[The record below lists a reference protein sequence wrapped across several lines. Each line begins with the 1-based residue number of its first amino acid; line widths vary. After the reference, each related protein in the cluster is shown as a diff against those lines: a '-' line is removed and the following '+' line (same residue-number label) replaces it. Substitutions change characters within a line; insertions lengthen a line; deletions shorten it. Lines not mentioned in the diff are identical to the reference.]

1 MVRGKMSII
10 QFREANCKN
19 CYRCIRTCQVKSI
32 AFRNEQAEIIEKECI
47 LCGHCFLECPQ
58 NAKSIKSDVAKV
70 KEYLKKGEKVYVSIA
85 PSYVG
90 VFKGVNIAKMSAALK
105 RLGFAHVE
113 EAAIGAAQVS
123 MQYGE
128 LLQKQEMKNIITTSC
143 PTTALLVERHYPEL
157 IPYLAPVVSPM
168 MAHCRMMRQVYGP
181 RIKVVFIGPCISKKF
196 ECEDV
201 AINDGSLNRVLMFEE
216 LRDWF
221 EEEGIC
227 VQDMDEDVREM
238 RASLHRLYPIPGGI
252 IRTINRDARQH
263 YKNIAVDGMEN
274 CIEALRSLRDEDLSG
289 FFIEMSA
296 CPGSCLGGPGMKG
309 CGVSYMAAKDAVI
322 KNAASRV
329 APASAVPLTENTKA
343 NFRRRFIDRSVER
356 AKPSEQQIQEILNQ
370 TGKTTPDKH
379 LNCGSCG
386 YLTCRDKAIAVFEGK
401 ADVKMCVPYMREKA
415 ESISNVVIDNTPN
428 GIIILDKDLKV
439 LEYNPAA
446 ATILKLEQSVVGERL
461 PGIIGCDKLQAA
473 WEKGENSID
482 EKVYYPELDVA
493 VEQSIVCVKEN
504 AILIVL
510 MKDITKENRQNEK
523 IGKMRQET
531 VDIAQKVI
539 EKQMRVAQEIA
550 SLLGETT
557 AETKLALTTLKKSI
571 SVETDGV

>member
-1 MVRGKMSII
+1 MSII
-10 QFREANCKN
+10 QFKEANCKN
-19 CYRCIRTCQVKSI
+19 CYRCIRSCQVKSI

-58 NAKSIKSDVAKV
+58 NAKSIQSDVEKV
-70 KEYLKKGEKVYVSIA
+70 KEYIKKGEKVYVSLA

-90 VFKGVNIAKMSAALK
+90 IFKGANIAKMSAALK
-105 RLGFAHVE
+105 KLGFAHVE
-113 EAAIGAAQVS
+113 ETAIGAAQVS
-123 MQYGE
+123 LQYAE
-128 LLQKQEMKNIITTSC
+128 LLQKHEMKNIITTSC
-143 PTTALLVERHYPEL
+143 PTSVLLVERHYPEL

-168 MAHCRMMRQVYGP
+168 MAHCRMMKQVYGP

-196 ECEDV
+196 ECADV
-201 AINDGSLNRVLMFEE
+201 AINDGSLNNVLMFEE

-221 EEEGIC
+221 LQEGIR
-227 VQDMDEDVREM
+227 VEDMDVDAREM
-238 RASLHRLYPIPGGI
+238 RAAMHRLYPIPGGI
-252 IRTINRDARQH
+252 IRTIGRDARQN
-263 YKNIAVDGMEN
+263 YKNIAVDGIEN
-274 CIEALRSLRDEDLSG
+274 CIEALKSLRDEELSG

-296 CPGSCLGGPGMKG
+296 CPGSCLGGPGMKS
-309 CGVSYMAAKDAVI
+309 CDVSYMAAKDAVI

-329 APASAVPLTENTKA
+329 ADASAVPLTENAKA
-343 NFRRRFIDRSVER
+343 AFHKRFIDRSVKRPMPTE
-356 AKPSEQQIQEILNQ
+356 EQIQAILNQ

-386 YLTCRDKAIAVFEGK
+386 YSTCRDKAIAVFQGK
-401 ADVKMCVPYMREKA
+401 ADVKMCMPYMREKA

-428 GIIILDKDLKV
+428 GIIILDKDLNI

-446 ATILKLEQSVVGERL
+446 AVLLKLNGRPVVGEPL
-461 PGIIGCDKLQAA
+461 MSIIDCESLDIVRQ
-473 WEKGENSID
+473 KGVNLLD
-482 EKVYYPELDVA
+482 EKVYYEELDLA

-504 AILIVL
+504 AIYIVL
-510 MKDITKENRQNEK
+510 LKDITNEKRQHEK
-523 IGKMRQET
+523 IGQMREET
-531 VDIAQKVI
+531 MDIAQKVI

-571 SVETDGV
+571 SAETDGI